1 MRSEGYCSWV
11 CLCLCVCLLSHI
23 SPLEHLFVLKTLSR
37 TQRATKVK
45 KFVGFSLKPLRCR
58 DPALPPLTAI
68 RTYSRPFFLRKAAR
82 MRIIVFTTCG
92 GVDRSGHFFPVPV
105 QSCEFR
111 ELPLVMPPSKV
122 CPQCNAVVPIR
133 LKVCRNRLEF
143 ALYNADRV
151 NFKSRNYH
159 VVAYNI
165 SILAEGL
172 HFSALVF
179 VFIHLFPCSLVHY
192 KYCNKLTQNAERDA
206 LLRLPKAQSV
216 RPLHQR
222 TLCARHCGRPG
233 KRVRLA
239 PAL

>member
-11 CLCLCVCLLSHI
+11 CLSVCVSVKSHLTSGASVRPENAVTYSAGNEGQNI
-23 SPLEHLFVLKTLSR
+23 CGVFSETAPL
-37 TQRATKVK
+37 QRSSTPSVD
-45 KFVGFSLKPLRCR
+45 GH
-58 DPALPPLTAI
+58 
-68 RTYSRPFFLRKAAR
+68 TYSRPFFLRKAAR

-172 HFSALVF
+172 HFSALVIHAVMSSLICF
-179 VFIHLFPCSLVHY
+179 VLVMCVFIHLLWLSFLVFVHL
-192 KYCNKLTQNAERDA
+192 KCFFQE
-206 LLRLPKAQSV
+206 
-216 RPLHQR
+216 
-222 TLCARHCGRPG
+222 
-233 KRVRLA
+233 
-239 PAL
+239 